1 MDRINVIKVGGAVLE
16 DKAATMEFLS
26 RFASIPGPKVLVHG
40 GGRLAT
46 SFCERLG
53 IGSVMI
59 EGRRV
64 TDAQTLE
71 IVTMTYAGLV
81 NKTVVAQLQALGV
94 NAFGICGADF
104 SCIMSEKRPVKGGID
119 YGFVGDVRKVD
130 VSVLAEMASKGIVPV
145 VAPLTHDGKG
155 QLLNTNA
162 DTMASETAKALAG
175 QFDVTLTYCF
185 EKKGVLSDPSDEDSL
200 IKEINAESYAA
211 LKEGGTVSGGMIP
224 KLDNAFAALKAGVGK
239 VVITS
244 AKNLEE
250 GNGTSITL

>member
-1 MDRINVIKVGGAVLE
+1 MLE
-16 DKAATMEFLS
+16 DKDATREFLS

-46 SFCERLG
+46 SLCERLG
-53 IGSVMI
+53 IESVMI

-81 NKTVVAQLQALGV
+81 GKTVVAQLQALGI
-94 NAFGICGADF
+94 NAFGISGADF
-104 SCIMSEKRPVKGGID
+104 SCILSEKRPVRGGID
-119 YGFVGDVRKVD
+119 YGFVGDVKKVD
-130 VSVLAEMASKGIVPV
+130 VNILAEMASKGIVPV
-145 VAPLTHDGKG
+145 VAPITHDGKG

-185 EKKGVLSDPSDEDSL
+185 EKKGVLSDPSDEDSV

-211 LKEGGTVSGGMIP
+211 LKGNGTVSGGMIP
-224 KLDNAFAALKAGVGK
+224 KLDNAFVALKAGVGK

-244 AKNLEE
+244 AKTLGE